1 MINVDFAFSD
11 LQFNPTTLEGTS
23 CLICQLFRY
32 TINGRIVFGA
42 NIHMTGSSFTNI
54 GLWNLKSNNMVS
66 QTWYFCIFL
75 LNSLFF
81 IFFLSIFCFA
91 IFFIFFSV
99 NFLRVSQS
107 PKEKISFV
115 FFYFSIFP
123 FYKIFSS
130 LKSCQFWWFNR
141 RPSLFSI
148 TEWSFKIKVKQKFK
162 WT

>member
-54 GLWNLKSNNMVS
+54 GLWNLNSNNMVS
-66 QTWYFCIFL
+66 QIWYFCIFL
-75 LNSLFF
+75 FNFFVFQKKKF
-81 IFFLSIFCFA
+81 IFFFK
-91 IFFIFFSV
+91 FFLKKNLLFFFV
-99 NFLRVSQS
+99 IFLRLSQS

-115 FFYFSIFP
+115 FFYFSNFL
-123 FYKIFSS
+123 FYKTFFS
-130 LKSCQFWWFNR
+130 LKSCQFWLFNR
-141 RPSLFSI
+141 RPFLFPLQNEAS
-148 TEWSFKIKVKQKFK
+148 K
-162 WT
+162 